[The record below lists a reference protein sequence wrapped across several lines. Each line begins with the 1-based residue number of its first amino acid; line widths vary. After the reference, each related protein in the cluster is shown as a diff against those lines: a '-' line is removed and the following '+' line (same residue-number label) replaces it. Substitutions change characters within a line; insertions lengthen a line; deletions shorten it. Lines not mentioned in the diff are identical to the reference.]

1 MLIRYTR
8 HNEIPILHT
17 REGKMD
23 AIYFNHVQTALKK
36 LGPQIRLRIPKL
48 KHLEFIIQRDVWVVV
63 DLALSELPVLC
74 WTNFQTQHRDNLH
87 EAIQCE
93 VRYFHYASSMI
104 YNKTIEGMELM
115 LGELLGEEVTIDN
128 SKIVAFKDNEVT

>member
-1 MLIRYTR
+1 MPIRYTR
-8 HNEIPILHT
+8 HDEVPILHT

-48 KHLEFIIQRDVWVVV
+48 KHLELIIQRDVWVVV
-63 DLALSELPVLC
+63 DLALSEFPILC
-74 WTNFQTQHRDNLH
+74 WTNFQSQNRDNLH
-87 EAIQCE
+87 EAVPCE
-93 VRYFHYASSMI
+93 VRYFHYGASMI

-115 LGELLGEEVTIDN
+115 LGELLGEEM
-128 SKIVAFKDNEVT
+128 SKDKSKVVPFKK

>member
-1 MLIRYTR
+1 MIIRYTR
-8 HNEIPILHT
+8 HNELPVLHT

-48 KHLEFIIQRDVWVVV
+48 KHLEFVIQRDAWVVV
-63 DLALSELPVLC
+63 DLALSELPILC
-74 WTNFQTQHRDNLH
+74 WTNFQSQYRDNLH
-87 EAIQCE
+87 EPVPCE
-93 VRYFHYASSMI
+93 VRYFHYAASMI

-115 LGELLGEEVTIDN
+115 LGELLGEDASIDE
-128 SKIVAFKDNEVT
+128 SKVVPFKKRTV

>member
-8 HNEIPILHT
+8 HDEVPLLHT

-23 AIYFNHVQTALKK
+23 AIYFNHVQTALKR

-48 KHLEFIIQRDVWVVV
+48 KHLELIIQRDAWIVV
-63 DLALSELPVLC
+63 DLALSEFPILC
-74 WTNFQTQHRDNLH
+74 WTDFQTQHRDNLH
-87 EAIQCE
+87 EAVPCE
-93 VRYFHYASSMI
+93 VRYFHYGASMI

-115 LGELLGEEVTIDN
+115 LGELMGEEMTKDKDKV
-128 SKIVAFKDNEVT
+128 VPFKA